1 MTSLRKSAE
10 IRSSP
15 STESI
20 QQHLSTMGLT
30 NSIANSMTLSPTPS
44 PGSTVV
50 SPTPRSASTILAAS
64 ALPSTTSL
72 SASTSCP
79 TSMSS

>member
-1 MTSLRKSAE
+1 MTSLRKPAE
-10 IRSSP
+10 IRSP
-15 STESI
+15 PPAESI
-20 QQHLSTMGLT
+20 QKRSRTMGTQTVLLT
-30 NSIANSMTLSPTPS
+30 LMTLSPTPS